1 MLRGGRLAQKDLA
14 EKEAEAEMQTP
25 EGMLQTAEM
34 EELGGLGEMEARE
47 ALAELVIGIPMG
59 LKWAA
64 LALG

>member
-1 MLRGGRLAQKDLA
+1 
-14 EKEAEAEMQTP
+14 MQTP